1 MRKATPTNVIDVP
14 HPEHYVPK
22 GIPMYGI
29 SCGFDTDHLHFAVD
43 PDDGD
48 CSLFITG
55 TLGGA
60 VQGQVCLDNA
70 SARAF
75 AERLLQEVNRHAR

>member
-22 GIPMYGI
+22 GIPVYGI
-29 SCGFDTDHLHFAVD
+29 SCGFATDHLVFSVY
-43 PDDGD
+43 PEDGD
-48 CSLFITG
+48 CSLLITE
-55 TLGGA
+55 TLGGDICA
-60 VQGQVCLDNA
+60 QVHLNNA

-75 AERLLQEVNRHAR
+75 AERLLQEVNRHAS